1 MKLRWMSLIACFVS
15 ALLVVSVSVAQF
27 TDTGVRA
34 EAQATVNYRATPG
47 TDSEVLGQLSVGV
60 SYAVLG
66 QHELFPWILLGEVAD
81 LRPIGWVFEDIVTI
95 TGNINSVPFVDTV
108 VGANPA
114 TATPMQSP
122 VATTSADTGATVADI
137 TLTPTPPFNV
147 AGTTFNQINVRYG
160 PGVDYPRVGVAEGG
174 ERFQIV
180 GYHTQFPW
188 VQIRYEASPT
198 GTAWIAIDLLN
209 IEGDIFTT
217 TPISTTV
224 FNLPTLTPTPA
235 VVQSA
240 GGLRTAS
247 EEISPELI
255 GLGNQLF
262 SLALNRGFDPETNQF
277 GSLYIQDLQTGEAIG
292 YGADVAYSGTSVNK
306 IIILAALY
314 AVLDAPPREQL
325 ATDIANTMI
334 CSENASTNRVLE
346 AVGNGDAWVGARQAT
361 SLLEALGI
369 ENTFLLSPYIVDPNN
384 PPIPPAPIPAP
395 VTEANQ
401 SIAFPDPYNQATVQ
415 DLGGLMGAIYQCAY
429 EESGPLIDTF
439 GTDVY
444 EPRECR
450 QMLHVMSSNTVD
462 GMLRA
467 GVPAETRVAHKHGW
481 IGDTHMNTGLF
492 FTEGG
497 DYVVSMALHSNV
509 LDSTGSRYIAFPD
522 TLPVFATTSL
532 QIFNFYNP
540 DSTLEQPR
548 EGFIPEAPTCQFAG
562 SPLIADLMQSTW
574 NE

>member
-1 MKLRWMSLIACFVS
+1 MKLRWMSLVACLIG
-15 ALLVVSVSVAQF
+15 ALLVVSISVAQF
-27 TDTGVRA
+27 EDTGVRA
-34 EAQATVNYRATPG
+34 EAQATVNYRAFPG
-47 TDSEVLGQLSVGV
+47 TDSETLGQLEVGV

-66 QHELFPWILLGEVAD
+66 QHELFPWVLLGNVAD
-81 LRPIGWVFEDIVTI
+81 LHPIGWVFEDIVTI

-108 VGANPA
+108 VSANPA
-114 TATPMQSP
+114 TAMPIQSP
-122 VATTSADTGATVADI
+122 VATGSNNATDSDSV

-147 AGTTFNQINVRYG
+147 AGTTFNQINIRYG
-160 PGVDYPRVGVAEGG
+160 PGVDYARVGVAEGG

-188 VQIRYEASPT
+188 VQIRYDASPT
-198 GTAWIAIDLLN
+198 GTAWIQIDLLT

-217 TPISTTV
+217 TPVTTTV

-240 GGLRTAS
+240 GGLSAAS
-247 EEISPELI
+247 EEVSPELI

-262 SLALNRGFDPETNQF
+262 SLALSRGFDPETNQF
-277 GSLYIQDLQTGEAIG
+277 GSLYLQDLETSQAIG
-292 YGADVAYSGTSVNK
+292 YGADIAYSGTSVNK
-306 IIILAALY
+306 VVILVALY
-314 AVLDAPPREQL
+314 AVLNAPPREQL

-346 AVGNGDAWVGARQAT
+346 AVGNGDAWAGARQAT

-369 ENTFLLSPYIVDPNN
+369 ENTFLLSPYVVDPAN

-415 DLGGLMGAIYQCAY
+415 DLGGLMGAIYQCGY
-429 EESGPLIDTF
+429 EDGGPLIDTF
-439 GTDVY
+439 GANIF

-462 GMLRA
+462 GLLRA
-467 GVPAETRVAHKHGW
+467 GVPETTRVAHKHGW
-481 IGDTHMNTGLF
+481 INDTHMNAGVF

-497 DYVVSMALHSNV
+497 NYAVSMALHSNRV
-509 LDSTGSRYIAFPD
+509 DVTGSRYVAFPD

-532 QIFNFYNP
+532 QIYNFYNP
-540 DSTLEQPR
+540 DSTLEVPR

-574 NE
+574 DE